1 MIPLSLLKKWSE
13 RYLWFFMVAF
23 MVSFLLSIV
32 YMALDDPCWIWNM
45 GLGLGFLLGPG
56 YHAGKLTVMEEG
68 SP

>member
-23 MVSFLLSIV
+23 MVNFLLSIV
-32 YMALDDPCWIWNM
+32 YIALDDPFWIWNM
-45 GLGLGFLLGPG
+45 GLGLGFLLGAG
-56 YHAGKLTVMEEG
+56 YHAGKLTVMAEG